1 MKKLLSLLLASLFT
15 FACFS
20 FTGCF
25 GEQPG
30 TEKQVNISYKDAPT
44 IMQLLL
50 DDGLDYGL
58 LPEPAAS
65 TLEKVKG
72 KDFTWKRLSLQ
83 DLYDE
88 QAKSYPQA
96 VLMVKNDVLEAYPQI
111 VRQMK
116 EKFNDNITWVNQN
129 PKLAVSAIKTNFTSS
144 TLNPNVMDSSVI
156 ENCKISW
163 QDASLAKKQVNDYI
177 SNILSANDSQLI
189 VPAKTVGDDFF
200 YTDNGAQGQAIN
212 GKTFTFYA
220 PDGAPALAI
229 AKFIND
235 NEGFVSGATFNYNV
249 VVADDIAKYT
259 NGVLGTAD
267 FVVMPVN
274 AASKIYKNV
283 NANYTMVSVITH
295 GNLYIMA
302 KVKDG
307 NTQIKLSDL
316 DGKKIGVIGQGNV
329 PDLTLK
335 TVLAKNSIGY
345 SVIG

>member
-1 MKKLLSLLLASLFT
+1 MKKLLSLLLCLIFT
-15 FACFS
+15 LTALCFS
-20 FTGCF
+20 ACSKG
-25 GEQPG
+25 
-30 TEKQVNISYKDAPT
+30 QVSISYKDAPT

-83 DLYDE
+83 DLYDS
-88 QAKSYPQA
+88 QTKSYPQA
-96 VLMVKNDVLEAYPQI
+96 VLMVKNDVLQAYPQL

-116 EKFNDNITWVNQN
+116 DKFNDNASWVKDNA
-129 PKLAVSAIKTNFTSS
+129 KLAVSAVKGSYASS

-163 QDASLAKKQVNDYI
+163 QDASQAKKQVNDYI
-177 SNILSANDSQLI
+177 SNILSVNDSQLI
-189 VPAKTVGDDFF
+189 VPAKAVAEDFF
-200 YTDNGAQGQAIN
+200 YVDNGAGGQAIE
-212 GKTFTFYA
+212 GKEFTFYA

-229 AKFIND
+229 AKFISDGEN
-235 NEGFVSGATFNYNV
+235 FVSGATFNYNV
-249 VVADDIAKYT
+249 VVAEDIAKYT

-274 AASKIYKNV
+274 AASKIYKNQK
-283 NANYTMVSVITH
+283 ANYTMVSVITH

-302 KVKDG
+302 KVKDDD
-307 NTQIKLSDL
+307 TQIRLSDL

-335 TVLAKNSIGY
+335 TVLAKNSMEY
-345 SVIG
+345 SVIA

>member
-1 MKKLLSLLLASLFT
+1 MKKLLSLVLSLILTFT
-15 FACFS
+15 VFS
-20 FTGCF
+20 FSACS
-25 GEQPG
+25 
-30 TEKQVNISYKDAPT
+30 KAQVSISYKDAPT
-44 IMQLLL
+44 IIQLLL
-50 DDGLDYGL
+50 DDGLYYGL

-83 DLYDE
+83 DLYDS
-88 QAKSYPQA
+88 QTKSYPQA
-96 VLMVKNDVLEAYPQI
+96 VLMVKSDVLEAYPEI

-116 EKFNDNITWVNQN
+116 EKFNDNASWVSQN
-129 PKLAVSAIKTNFTSS
+129 PKLAVSAIKSNFATS
-144 TLNPNVMDSSVI
+144 TLNPNVMDSSVV

-177 SNILSANDSQLI
+177 SNILSANDSKLI

-235 NEGFVSGATFNYNV
+235 NENFISGATFNYNV

-274 AASKIYKNV
+274 AASKVYKNAK
-283 NANYTMVSVITH
+283 ANYTMVSVITH

-335 TVLAKNSIGY
+335 TVLTKNSIGY

>member
-1 MKKLLSLLLASLFT
+1 MKKLLSLVLSLMLTFT
-15 FACFS
+15 ALCFS
-20 FTGCF
+20 ACSKG
-25 GEQPG
+25 
-30 TEKQVNISYKDAPT
+30 QVSISYKDAPT

-65 TLEKVKG
+65 TLEKFKG

-83 DLYDE
+83 DLYDS
-88 QAKSYPQA
+88 QTKSYPQA
-96 VLMVKNDVLEAYPQI
+96 VLMVKNEVLEAYPQL

-116 EKFNDNITWVNQN
+116 DKFNDNLAWAHQN
-129 PKLAVSAIKTNFTSS
+129 AKLAVSAIKSNFASS

-177 SNILSANDSQLI
+177 SNILSANDNQLI
-189 VPAKTVGDDFF
+189 VPAKTVDDDFF
-200 YTDNGAQGQAIN
+200 YADNGAQGQAIN

-235 NEGFVSGATFNYNV
+235 NENFISGATFNYNV

-274 AASKIYKNV
+274 AASKVYKNAK
-283 NANYTMVSVITH
+283 ANYTMVSVITH

-335 TVLAKNSIGY
+335 TVLTKNSIGY

>member
-1 MKKLLSLLLASLFT
+1 MKKLLSLVLSLMLTFT
-15 FACFS
+15 ALCFS
-20 FTGCF
+20 ACSKG
-25 GEQPG
+25 
-30 TEKQVNISYKDAPT
+30 QVSISYKDAPT

-83 DLYDE
+83 DLYDT
-88 QAKSYPQA
+88 QTKSYPQA
-96 VLMVKNDVLEAYPQI
+96 VLMVKNDVLEAYPQL

-116 EKFNDNITWVNQN
+116 DKFNDNLAWAHQN
-129 PKLAVSAIKTNFTSS
+129 AKLAVSAIKSNFASS
-144 TLNPNVMDSSVI
+144 TLNPNVMDSLVI

-235 NEGFVSGATFNYNV
+235 NENFISGATFNYNV
-249 VVADDIAKYT
+249 VVADDIARAAAIV
-259 NGVLGTAD
+259 NSPL
-267 FVVMPVN
+267 VVALRNKDSN
-274 AASKIYKNV
+274 ALMVEVEKFNKAIDQGYKEFELDR
-283 NANYTMVSVITH
+283 
-295 GNLYIMA
+295 NLYGD
-302 KVKDG
+302 VDSV
-307 NTQIKLSDL
+307 TIKCDRIVF
-316 DGKKIGVIGQGNV
+316 K
-329 PDLTLK
+329 LK
-335 TVLAKNSIGY
+335 FYIKNFLRFY
-345 SVIG
+345 HF